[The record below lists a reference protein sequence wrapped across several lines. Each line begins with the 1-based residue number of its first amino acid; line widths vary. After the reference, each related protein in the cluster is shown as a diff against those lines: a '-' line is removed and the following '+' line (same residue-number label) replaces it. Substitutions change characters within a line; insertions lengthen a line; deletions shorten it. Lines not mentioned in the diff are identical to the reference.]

1 MELFNAE
8 ERKKFEAQIRAI
20 QLLDTFPVFE
30 NYVLEK
36 LPSYIGS
43 HFANWNEYDGLMN
56 LTRVA
61 TSRSHFE
68 KVAAV
73 AGEIPEA
80 LRSHPL
86 FSKYID
92 PESGKACYVDTVD
105 RLRSAISESEY
116 YKLPFYTKV
125 AKHLEIE
132 DQLVMHLYIKDTH
145 GIVVTF
151 HAPRMFDEVNHF
163 KASILRGH
171 LVARLYAIDLAQG
184 QRKEIAENLDEHL
197 RKRISPREISIL
209 RHVCNGMSN
218 SEIADLLGISKRTTD
233 HHVSSLL
240 KKLCATNRFQLIARF
255 GSWLVFE

>member
-1 MELFNAE
+1 MELFSAE
-8 ERKKFEAQIRAI
+8 ERKIFEAQIRAI
-20 QLLDTFPVFE
+20 QLLDSFPVFE

-36 LPSYIGS
+36 LPTFIGS
-43 HFANWNEYDGLMN
+43 HFANWNEYDGMMN

-61 TSRSHFE
+61 TSRSHAE

-73 AGEIPEA
+73 AGEIAEA
-80 LRSHPL
+80 VKSHPL

-105 RLRSAISESEY
+105 RLRSAIADSEY
-116 YKLPFYTKV
+116 YELPFYIKV

-132 DQLVMHLYIKDTH
+132 DQLVMHLYIEDTR

-151 HAPRMFDEVNHF
+151 HASQMFDEINHF

-184 QRKEIAENLDEHL
+184 QREEISRNLDEHL
-197 RKRISPREISIL
+197 RRRISPREISIL
-209 RHVCNGMSN
+209 RHVCNGLSN
-218 SEIADLLGISKRTTD
+218 SEIADLLGISKRTAD
-233 HHVSSLL
+233 HHVSSILR
-240 KKLCATNRFQLIARF
+240 KLCATNRFQLIARF
-255 GSWLVFE
+255 GSWLVAE